1 MWLAINRELTRRASA
16 DSGTCSTTR
25 ISKWQWD
32 NTEGHVIWL
41 IAISNTSLV
50 ARAAYDAAV
59 KWSPRERWLLRGRHM
74 SHPPPAACSLRI
86 RCTLPPTVEM
96 VGTPR
101 VSGH

>member
-1 MWLAINRELTRRASA
+1 
-16 DSGTCSTTR
+16 
-25 ISKWQWD
+25 
-32 NTEGHVIWL
+32 
-41 IAISNTSLV
+41 
-50 ARAAYDAAV
+50 
-59 KWSPRERWLLRGRHM
+59 M